1 MALLRTAA
9 GCERSELG
17 DFGYGDIVLLR
28 ENGACASGWTNEEVT
43 DVGSAGMV
51 HGPWGN
57 DATDV
62 SLEVTIPEE
71 VTKCEVSWRSWAIDS
86 RDNEVD
92 RLLIDGVEVWSAAA
106 RCWGGAHPE
115 GWELGPADFPNPYGG
130 ESQDQVCFSANTVE
144 VDCSGTMVLNFV
156 SGIDQAES
164 DESWAF
170 SDVTVIGSNG
180 MVVLLDEMGAE
191 ADGWT
196 NTEVTDVGS
205 AGLVHGPWG
214 NDATD
219 VSKTITIP
227 VGIAFC
233 EVSWR
238 SWAIDSR
245 DNEVDSLLIDG
256 EEVWS
261 VPINRPDQGCQEGW
275 EEGPGDFPNPW
286 GGAEDVCFDLVEV
299 QVPCTGAMTLNF
311 VSGIDQGESDE
322 SWGFSDVRVVGRPET
337 EDEAARRV
345 AIESAN
351 KRGESRT
358 QLTRLARLC

>member
-1 MALLRTAA
+1 MEVLRTAA
-9 GCERSELG
+9 GCELSELG
-17 DFGYGDIVLLR
+17 DFGSGDVVLLR
-28 ENGACASGWTNEEVT
+28 ENGACANGWSNDEVT

-62 SLEVTIPEE
+62 SLEVTIPEGL
-71 VTKCEVSWRSWAIDS
+71 TK
-86 RDNEVD
+86 
-92 RLLIDGVEVWSAAA
+92 
-106 RCWGGAHPE
+106 
-115 GWELGPADFPNPYGG
+115 
-130 ESQDQVCFSANTVE
+130 
-144 VDCSGTMVLNFV
+144 
-156 SGIDQAES
+156 
-164 DESWAF
+164 
-170 SDVTVIGSNG
+170 
-180 MVVLLDEMGAE
+180 
-191 ADGWT
+191 
-196 NTEVTDVGS
+196 
-205 AGLVHGPWG
+205 
-214 NDATD
+214 
-219 VSKTITIP
+219 
-227 VGIAFC
+227 C

>member
-1 MALLRTAA
+1 M
-9 GCERSELG
+9 
-17 DFGYGDIVLLR
+17 
-28 ENGACASGWTNEEVT
+28 
-43 DVGSAGMV
+43 
-51 HGPWGN
+51 
-57 DATDV
+57 
-62 SLEVTIPEE
+62 
-71 VTKCEVSWRSWAIDS
+71 
-86 RDNEVD
+86 
-92 RLLIDGVEVWSAAA
+92 
-106 RCWGGAHPE
+106 
-115 GWELGPADFPNPYGG
+115 DFPNPYGG
-130 ESQDQVCFSANTVE
+130 ERQNDVCFSANTVE

-170 SDVTVIGSNG
+170 SDVSVIGSNG
-180 MVVLLDEMGAE
+180 MTVLLREDGAQ

-196 NTEVTDVGS
+196 NSEVTDVGS

-311 VSGIDQGESDE
+311 LSGIDQGESDE

-337 EDEAARRV
+337 ADEAARRV